1 MKTKLKYLFL
11 FFLITVRI
19 AGQQIQ
25 LKLVKGNAQLYGNRL
40 FVFGLK
46 SDEKKAVFC
55 IYQSDKNLR
64 ISDSLTIE
72 MAGATKE
79 SYLQISSDTL
89 HGYLNVYLQKQ
100 EKKLVNILR
109 FDKNFKLMANID
121 DVDIA
126 RLNSIGDFQSELFY
140 SKNEVYTIQTQSDSA
155 DQQFYLNKYS
165 LKSEIKNFEY
175 LFTWQFPFERKNI
188 HSAHIFYVNK
198 KSVFLYVNIIRGQ
211 KAGQWILNIDR
222 NSGKLIKGTKLNS
235 SGESNTYEFG
245 SFAVDTVNRSMLFAG
260 QKFLA
265 TQLKQAENK
274 LQIANAA
281 NALLYLLELDS
292 LGEVNEKYEF
302 KIPIADPKTNSKK
315 TINNYVFRVNEV
327 VKNTNN
333 KISIKADIFKNS
345 DNSWCYWYTNSTIF
359 NISQSEDGFVFEK
372 NAIASNPLIERF
384 YLTTDKLD
392 MNGKLSVDSVKQFE
406 KLFYKSLTF
415 PVKQV
420 FKADANGNDL
430 WILAKSNSKNNSV
443 TFSSLSPVKN
453 IYQLS
458 LLEELTKEKNPAF
471 FNLRNDLF
479 VISRQ
484 MDDTTYELRAYTW

>member
-1 MKTKLKYLFL
+1 LKIKEKYLCL
-11 FFLITVRI
+11 LFLITI
-19 AGQQIQ
+19 HISGQTLQ
-25 LKLVKGNAQLYGNRL
+25 LKLEKGNTQLYGGRL
-40 FVFGLK
+40 YVFGLK

-55 IYQSDKNLR
+55 LYQFDKNIKLK
-64 ISDSLTIE
+64 DSIQIE
-72 MAGATKE
+72 MKGVAKDA
-79 SYLQISSDTL
+79 YLQISSDTV
-89 HGYLNVYLQKQ
+89 HGYLNIYLQKQ
-100 EKKLVNILR
+100 AKKLVNILR
-109 FDKNFKLMANID
+109 FDKNFKLIANID

-140 SKNEVYTIQTQSDSA
+140 FKNEVYTIKTQSDSA

-165 LKSEIKNFEY
+165 LKSETQNFEY

-188 HSAHIFYVNK
+188 YSAHIFYANK

-235 SGESNTYEFG
+235 SGELNTYEFG
-245 SFAVDTVNRSMLFAG
+245 SFAVDTVNRSLLFAG
-260 QKFLA
+260 QKFLS

-327 VKNTNN
+327 VKNTNS

-359 NISQSEDGFVFEK
+359 NISKSEDGFVFEK

-392 MNGKLSVDSVKQFE
+392 MNGKLSVDSIKQFE

-420 FKADANGNDL
+420 FKADANGNAL
-430 WILAKSNSKNNSV
+430 WILAKSNSKKNSV
-443 TFSSLSPVKN
+443 TFSSLGPLKN
-453 IYQLS
+453 IYQLN
-458 LLEELTKEKNPAF
+458 LLEELTKEKNPAY

-484 MDDTTYELRAYTW
+484 MDETTYELRAYPW